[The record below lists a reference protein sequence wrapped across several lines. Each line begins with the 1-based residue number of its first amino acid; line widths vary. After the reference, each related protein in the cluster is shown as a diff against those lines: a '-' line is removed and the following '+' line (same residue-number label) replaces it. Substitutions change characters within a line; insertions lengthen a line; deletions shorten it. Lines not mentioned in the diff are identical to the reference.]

1 MFAPQAV
8 TDDENGV
15 EPTGQDNLR
24 RQQVMRFG
32 LIIILLFLLLD
43 NGNQANTQAPNNS
56 KANIGHAE
64 IPLADQ
70 YSLKIK
76 SIFAQESPASNYN
89 YVPMSMNSTGL
100 FRGPWKVIT
109 DGAKNSSIEESD
121 MDGSVLVQ
129 LVSVPVKNLPD
140 LSFVYGLL
148 HLYKNPQQAS
158 RSQSAKQDIGFP
170 IQGVMVGSQERMV
183 LFSTP
188 YRSQRL
194 YVRIGSKHHFKY
206 DVNNSSSPS
215 VSEKQPQ
222 LSPKSHANNSS
233 NDVQRRLHEGV
244 SLQVDIQAETKRLAS
259 IKHSNSLQRTMSI
272 NQGVDASILELQP
285 HLLPFQAQTLTQ
297 EFSAKLVRRLLLQ
310 DGDQERSIR
319 SPAVFA
325 SYGSEKEKKRISQ
338 RVARSL
344 LGGTA
349 AAAAAGPLSVGE
361 GLHKISDH
369 EVLLT
374 GLTDFGFVS
383 VMLADQPLT
392 SHKPTTPPTTTGGN
406 ANTTTAAGGGAAS
419 TPAQNKTTTD
429 GEFLVSIAI
438 GETVLPGKFKALQ
451 STAQPPSLRLPPAAV
466 QWGNTTSTPSTSRP
480 PAGGAT
486 AAQECQYLG
495 QLHVATKHSSS
506 SSSVGPVPDLSA
518 DAIGGTVTAVG
529 DETSPAV
536 AQGKN
541 RNKTTV
547 ARHAKLEPVVALG
560 GELSSGACGKTIS
573 FEANSF
579 SLEVNTLKVKVE
591 LYALGASLFSLIQ
604 VFLVVYQITYC
615 STQAQAARISL
626 VSLFGQSL
634 LDANLCMAHLL
645 LSFAFPA
652 VFFAS
657 FIWICVLKMLLFSV
671 LLMRFIT
678 NTYQARYAQELAAE
692 GFSGVRRRLIGLHAG
707 FYGVL
712 LLVLLVSIS
721 FYERPVVAV
730 FAMYSFWLPQAIYSA
745 YTGTKHSFH
754 PVYLIGVSLC
764 HLFIPLYILGCP
776 NNFLSLLSVYI
787 NPQYLAEMATEPDSH
802 RSFHQQPLSS
812 VSACWVLVIWMTVQV
827 GLLMLQTALGPRFF
841 IPKKWLPS
849 KYDYKRP
856 IPAHL
861 CTAFPASN
869 TSGGNGSSSIS
880 GDNSGNNT
888 SRNESVGDI
897 STTGIRSRSSA
908 SSPMASSTN
917 IHGTNSGS
925 RGSWASSYS
934 GGLQALFGYGRNNNS
949 NSNHT
954 GEDDEVEMSET
965 GRLLGDE
972 DNNSRNNS
980 NSNSNSSS
988 ASSAS
993 SHPTPGA
1000 GGDTNP
1006 GGMDCAI
1013 CCNIIH
1019 FHSSDNLI
1027 TPCDHVFHEECLQQW
1042 AHVKLECPVCRSVL
1056 PSLGDD

>member
-1 MFAPQAV
+1 
-8 TDDENGV
+8 
-15 EPTGQDNLR
+15 
-24 RQQVMRFG
+24 
-32 LIIILLFLLLD
+32 
-43 NGNQANTQAPNNS
+43 
-56 KANIGHAE
+56 
-64 IPLADQ
+64 
-70 YSLKIK
+70 
-76 SIFAQESPASNYN
+76 
-89 YVPMSMNSTGL
+89 
-100 FRGPWKVIT
+100 
-109 DGAKNSSIEESD
+109 

-170 IQGVMVGSQERMV
+170 IQGIVVGSQERMV

-206 DVNNSSSPS
+206 DINNSSSPS
-215 VSEKQPQ
+215 VSGRQPQ
-222 LSPKSHANNSS
+222 LSPKSYANSS
-233 NDVQRRLHEGV
+233 SSDVQRKLLGGV
-244 SLQVDIQAETKRLAS
+244 ALKAKNDQEVTNQAETVRTAS
-259 IKHSNSLQRTMSI
+259 IKHSNSLQHTFSTSKA
-272 NQGVDASILELQP
+272 VDASILELQP

-297 EFSAKLVRRLLLQ
+297 EFSTKLVRRLLLH
-310 DGDQERSIR
+310 DGDQDGSIG
-319 SPAVFA
+319 SPDVFA
-325 SYGSEKEKKRISQ
+325 TYGREKDRRGTSQ
-338 RVARSL
+338 RVVRSL
-344 LGGTA
+344 LGGT
-349 AAAAAGPLSVGE
+349 AAAAGPLSVGE

-392 SHKPTTPPTTTGGN
+392 SHKPTTPPSTTGGN
-406 ANTTTAAGGGAAS
+406 ANTTTATGGTAS
-419 TPAQNKTTTD
+419 TPAQNRTTD

-451 STAQPPSLRLPPAAV
+451 STAQPPSLRLPPAV
-466 QWGNTTSTPSTSRP
+466 QWGNTTSTLSNSRP

-506 SSSVGPVPDLSA
+506 SSSSSSVGPVPDLSA
-518 DAIGGTVTAVG
+518 DAAGGTVTAVG

-802 RSFHQQPLSS
+802 HSFHQQPLSS

-869 TSGGNGSSSIS
+869 TSGGTSSSS
-880 GDNSGNNT
+880 GDSSSGNNT

-897 STTGIRSRSSA
+897 ATTGIRSRSTA
-908 SSPMASSTN
+908 SSPVASSNN
-917 IHGTNSGS
+917 IHGGTNGGS

-954 GEDDEVEMSET
+954 GDDDEVEMSDLET

-972 DNNSRNNS
+972 DNNSRSNS

-988 ASSAS
+988 SSFASSAS
-993 SHPTPGA
+993 SHPAPGA